1 MTDFEGFTGWMYKDL
16 LSGTRYT
23 IVTKKE
29 TLLRNKAD
37 FNSLGKAILKRKVIG
52 KLINCNGL
60 WCLISIKNT
69 RGYVLKKDIWGVI
82 VD

>member
-1 MTDFEGFTGWMYKDL
+1 MKVSRVGCIKTYYLAQGIPL
-16 LSGTRYT
+16 LQ
-23 IVTKKE
+23 KA
-29 TLLRNKAD
+29 LLRNKAD
-37 FNSLGKAILKRKVIG
+37 FNSLGKAILKKVIG